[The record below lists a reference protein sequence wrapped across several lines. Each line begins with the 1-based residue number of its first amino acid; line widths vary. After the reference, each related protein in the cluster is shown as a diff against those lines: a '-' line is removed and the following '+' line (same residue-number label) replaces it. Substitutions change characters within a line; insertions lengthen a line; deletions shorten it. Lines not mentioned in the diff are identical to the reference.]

1 MNIEEAKKAI
11 KEHSV
16 VIYKGHEYNVDHIQ
30 TYYDKGF
37 KNALFLVPVDG
48 KNSAV
53 VARMADCEVKN
64 EQL

>member
-1 MNIEEAKKAI
+1 MTIDEAKKAV
-11 KEHSV
+11 KDKV
-16 VIYKGHEYNVDHIQ
+16 VIIYKGHDYYVDHIQ

-53 VARMADCEVKN
+53 VARMADCEV
-64 EQL
+64 EG